1 MLLEEIKQGDVLQ
14 HKSTRGK
21 FPLVVTSL
29 GEGRSRK
36 AKGTVRRVYL
46 AGRHGVPPPRAD
58 FLPVE
63 LEPHELPSE

>member
-36 AKGTVRRVYL
+36 AKKRYVECTWLDDMGCP
-46 AGRHGVPPPRAD
+46 HRAD